1 MQRFLFVAFVV
12 LGCFTPQVAAFWK
25 KPSNS
30 QKAATVGGLIK
41 SNGIFHNFSNKAPL
55 KSAHAATSSKHVAN
69 GQGTSKFPVTVPPHT
84 LSIQQFV
91 YVIMTSIFVTCLII
105 ADVIGVKIFELK
117 LPFPIFGHTSIEH
130 TCGMITFPVTF
141 LLGDVINEYYG
152 PRAAKNTI
160 YIGLGMSILVFL
172 VMNIAQALPYL
183 QKPFN
188 GNVIIQLRSK
198 RALCR

>member
-1 MQRFLFVAFVV
+1 MKRLLLAVFLI
-12 LGCFTPQVAAFWK
+12 LGCFAPQVAAFWK
-25 KPSNS
+25 KPLAS
-30 QKAATVGGLIK
+30 QKAATIGDLIK
-41 SNGIFHNFSNKAPL
+41 NNGVFHNFSNKPSS
-55 KSAHAATSSKHVAN
+55 KSSHAATSNKSVAN
-69 GQGTSKFPVTVPPHT
+69 GPGASKFPVTVPPHT

-117 LPFPIFGHTSIEH
+117 LPFPILGHSSIEH

-152 PRAAKNTI
+152 PRAAKDTI

-188 GNVIIQLRSK
+188 GNV
-198 RALCR
+198 